1 MYFRRAFLFPGC
13 FRSLRRASSV
23 KRPATNRK
31 KFKRIFS
38 IQIFKPNR
46 RYSTSFDEIN
56 EQSAFDIAKRVAIDC
71 AVNPIPS

>member
-1 MYFRRAFLFPGC
+1 MKKMKMKLTRKSKTYNLYFRRAFLFPGC

-23 KRPATNRK
+23 SNPA
-31 KFKRIFS
+31 
-38 IQIFKPNR
+38 NR

-56 EQSAFDIAKRVAIDC
+56 EQSALDIAKRVAIAC